1 MSLIIAYIGKKGC
14 VMASDKRRIAYF
26 GDASAREKLE
36 EELYTGEL
44 TSDEELKNR
53 ASQLGI
59 SIKITED
66 AAKIKSVEETVMG
79 EVITKGTNE
88 TRRKRIYGTTNGY
101 QILELLGSKVTSRE
115 SGNSSIIL
123 FGNKITKNLANNL
136 LKAYWKPSYSLKYMG
151 DVFKKELRE
160 ISQKTPSVSQES
172 DVILVQ
178 KKLTSKDSQTYLNEV
193 IQRDLKLLG
202 KFRNQL
208 KEDLMEKTR
217 TIELAR
223 KIVNEGEIGD
233 IVSIEGNMVQVK
245 LNKNIQAFD
254 GNWKH
259 LVGPGENVI
268 MFFNINENVKIGD
281 KVVIS
286 DGDLRTLQNKTSLK
300 CDIILCN
307 L

>member
-1 MSLIIAYIGKKGC
+1 
-14 VMASDKRRIAYF
+14 
-26 GDASAREKLE
+26 
-36 EELYTGEL
+36 
-44 TSDEELKNR
+44 
-53 ASQLGI
+53 
-59 SIKITED
+59 
-66 AAKIKSVEETVMG
+66 
-79 EVITKGTNE
+79 
-88 TRRKRIYGTTNGY
+88 
-101 QILELLGSKVTSRE
+101 
-115 SGNSSIIL
+115 
-123 FGNKITKNLANNL
+123 
-136 LKAYWKPSYSLKYMG
+136 MG
-151 DVFKKELRE
+151 DIFKKILRE

-178 KKLTSKDSQTYLNEV
+178 KNLNSKDSQTYLNEV

-223 KIVNEGEIGD
+223 TIVNEGEIGD
-233 IVSIEGNMVQVK
+233 VVSIEGNMVQVK

-254 GNWKH
+254 GNWKL

-268 MFFNINENVKIGD
+268 MFFDIDKDVKIGD

-286 DGDLRTLQNKTSLK
+286 DGDLCTLQNKTSLK